1 MDEIISTVVANGIW
15 AVLFCGLLVFELR
28 DSRGRE
34 GRYTGMIAELSE
46 RLATV
51 NAVERDAKTI
61 KSDVSDVREKAAVI
75 KSDTAAIRAAVA
87 PERKLASGDAEA
99 AACAAV

>member
-34 GRYTGMIAELSE
+34 GRYTGLIAELSE
-46 RLATV
+46 RLAAV
-51 NAVERDAKTI
+51 NAVERDARTI
-61 KSDVSDVREKAAVI
+61 KTDVATVKEKTSDI
-75 KSDTAAIRAAVA
+75 KSDTTAIRAAVA
-87 PERKLASGDAEA
+87 PARKTAETDG
-99 AACAAV
+99 AACAIM

>member
-46 RLATV
+46 RLATD
-51 NAVERDAKTI
+51 R
-61 KSDVSDVREKAAVI
+61 KSTRLNSSHI
-75 KSDTAAIRAAVA
+75 H
-87 PERKLASGDAEA
+87 
-99 AACAAV
+99 

>member
-34 GRYTGMIAELSE
+34 GR
-46 RLATV
+46 
-51 NAVERDAKTI
+51 
-61 KSDVSDVREKAAVI
+61 
-75 KSDTAAIRAAVA
+75 
-87 PERKLASGDAEA
+87 
-99 AACAAV
+99 

>member
-34 GRYTGMIAELSE
+34 GRYAGMIAALSE
-46 RLATV
+46 RLAAV
-51 NAVERDAKTI
+51 NAVERDARTI
-61 KSDVSDVREKAAVI
+61 KSDVSAVKDKTSDI

-87 PERKLASGDAEA
+87 PARKAKDAEG
-99 AACAAV
+99 AACAI